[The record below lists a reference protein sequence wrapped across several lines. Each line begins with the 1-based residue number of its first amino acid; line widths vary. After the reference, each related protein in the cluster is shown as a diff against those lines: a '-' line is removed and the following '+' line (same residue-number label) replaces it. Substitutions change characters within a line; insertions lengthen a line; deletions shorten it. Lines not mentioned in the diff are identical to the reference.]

1 MNVGVETLD
10 GCKRALRVEVSPETM
25 AAKVEETVRRLAQ
38 TRRIPGFRPGRIP
51 REIVARRFRG
61 EIREEVLRN
70 VIPDAFASAV
80 RERALEPVGPPQ
92 VDEIAWDEGQ
102 ALRFRAVV
110 EVKPNLEVRDYKGIE
125 AFRDPI
131 EVTDEQVDR
140 ALQVMQEEAA
150 EYVPMDG
157 WPALRDDLVIL
168 DHEGTINGK
177 AFRGS
182 RGTNLSIVLAAG
194 GYLPGFEEQIVG
206 MEKGETKEFS
216 LHFPA
221 DYPRRDLAGK
231 EARFR
236 VAVKEVKKR
245 RVPRLDADF
254 AKSVGECEDLDALR
268 EKVRQALR
276 HRKAQAQEADLKA
289 ALVEKVA
296 AGVSEQVPE
305 GLVEAEAE
313 ALLADLFPSVR
324 GGAGS
329 SRWVEGDLETLR
341 GKARDAAR
349 RRVKGALVL
358 EAVARQE
365 GIEVSEEELAHEIR
379 ALATATRQ
387 EAGALRQSLEA
398 EGRLDALRERVRRR
412 KAQDFLYEH
421 ARITEGVNLV
431 KLA

>member
-1 MNVGVETLD
+1 MSVEVERLD
-10 GCKRALRVEVSPETM
+10 GCRRALRVEVPPEAM

-38 TRRIPGFRPGRIP
+38 TRRIPGFRPGRTP
-51 REIVARRFRG
+51 REIVARRFRE
-61 EIREEVLRN
+61 EIREEVLRD

-80 RERALEPVGPPQ
+80 RQQALEPVGPPQ

-110 EVKPNLEVRDYKGIE
+110 EVKPDLEVRDYKGVE

-131 EVTDEQVDR
+131 EVTDEEVER
-140 ALQVMQEEAA
+140 TLQVMQEEAA
-150 EYVPMDG
+150 EYLPMDG

-177 AFRGS
+177 PFRGGQ
-182 RGTNLSIVLAAG
+182 GTNLSIILGAG
-194 GYLPGFEEQIVG
+194 GYLPGFEEQIAG
-206 MEKGETKEFS
+206 MQKGERKEFS
-216 LHFPA
+216 FAFPA

-245 RVPRLDADF
+245 RVPPLDADF
-254 AKSVGECEDLDALR
+254 AKSVGECEDLGALR

-276 HRKAQAQEADLKA
+276 DRKARAQDADLKA
-289 ALVEKVA
+289 ALLEKVA
-296 AGVSEQVPE
+296 AGVSGQVPE

-313 ALLADLFPSVR
+313 ALLADLLPSVR
-324 GGAGS
+324 GGAGP
-329 SRWVEGDLETLR
+329 SRRVEGDLEALR
-341 GKARDAAR
+341 TKARDAAR
-349 RRVKGALVL
+349 RRVKAAFVL

-365 GIEVSEEELAHEIR
+365 GIEVSEEELAHEVR
-379 ALATATRQ
+379 ALATSTRQ
-387 EAGALRQSLEA
+387 EAAALRSSLEA
-398 EGRLDALRERVRRR
+398 EGRLDVLRERIRRR
-412 KAQDFLYEH
+412 KAQDFLYQH